1 MAFGG
6 NQLGHMSHFAGFF
19 KLDGNLFL
27 NQKNHAYDSAEESVH
42 YIQEN
47 Q

>member
-19 KLDGNLFL
+19 KLDGNLYL
-27 NQKNHAYDSAEESVH
+27 KSE
-42 YIQEN
+42 
-47 Q
+47 

>member
-19 KLDGNLFL
+19 KFDGDLFL
-27 NQKNHAYDSAEESVH
+27 NPEKSR
-42 YIQEN
+42 IRFC
-47 Q
+47 